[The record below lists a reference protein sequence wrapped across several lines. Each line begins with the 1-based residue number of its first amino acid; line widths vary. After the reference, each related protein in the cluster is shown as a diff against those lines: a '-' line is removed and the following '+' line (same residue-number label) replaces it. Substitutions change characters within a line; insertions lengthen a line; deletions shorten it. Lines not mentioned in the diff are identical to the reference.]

1 MASAGGLV
9 PTSRAVSRTITATA
23 RALWPEPAVLGLA
36 RAASSREL
44 GSMASTSIARRIGKR
59 AMAHGAGS
67 VGLYT
72 TFTRAVPYAAV
83 SNTQVRATHCCNPVP
98 NLFGPQQRRAALYR
112 RGASAAAWECHSLLQ

>member
-1 MASAGGLV
+1 MASAGGLG

-23 RALWPEPAVLGLA
+23 RALWPGPAVVGLA

-72 TFTRAVPYAAV
+72 AFTRAVPYAAV
-83 SNTQVRATHCCNPVP
+83 SNTQVSHTLSCDPLP
-98 NLFGPQQRRAALYR
+98 NLPPPCLPPR
-112 RGASAAAWECHSLLQ
+112 RGTR